1 MKRSYLVTMILI
13 LGLPAWSA
21 GKRHGRPSSE
31 PESAAPKAA
40 SVEGVVQLSAA
51 AIEAAGIHWAKAERR
66 ECPGVLKAAGKIL
79 APRSGT
85 AIVSY
90 FLPGRIAEVHVRV
103 GDRVRKGQP
112 LVTLECAEVAD
123 AMSEYFKAHA
133 SHELAEL
140 SLTREKQLA
149 ADGIGARKNL
159 LAAETDSKVARAS
172 LEAAEKRLHTLG
184 FNESQVKEIAENHKI
199 SPAMVLHSP
208 INGKVVTSSAVI
220 GAMVDQSKEILTIVD
235 PKLLWVDAEIYE
247 KDLAKARI
255 GQEVE
260 VRVPAFLAE
269 RFTGK
274 VCYIA
279 DVVQE
284 ETRTITVRT
293 EVDNREERLK
303 PGMFADVS
311 LFFARNG
318 PVLAVPV
325 SAILED
331 RDEQVVFVREKDGFA
346 RREIETGPSNGAYR
360 QVVKGLQEGE
370 EVVIEGNHQLRSKL
384 SGASL
389 HGAHTH

>member
-331 RDEQVVFVREKDGFA
+331 GDEQVVFVREKDGFA

>member
-123 AMSEYFKAHA
+123 AMSEYFKAHT

-208 INGKVVTSSAVI
+208 IDGKVVTSSAVV

-235 PKLLWVDAEIYE
+235 PKLLWVDAEIYK

-331 RDEQVVFVREKDGFA
+331 GDEQVVFVREKDGFA
-346 RREIETGPSNGAYR
+346 RREIETGPANGAYR
-360 QVVKGLQEGE
+360 QVVKGLQE
-370 EVVIEGNHQLRSKL
+370 I
-384 SGASL
+384 
-389 HGAHTH
+389 T

>member
-208 INGKVVTSSAVI
+208 IDGKVVTSSAVI

-331 RDEQVVFVREKDGFA
+331 GDEQVVFVREKDGFA